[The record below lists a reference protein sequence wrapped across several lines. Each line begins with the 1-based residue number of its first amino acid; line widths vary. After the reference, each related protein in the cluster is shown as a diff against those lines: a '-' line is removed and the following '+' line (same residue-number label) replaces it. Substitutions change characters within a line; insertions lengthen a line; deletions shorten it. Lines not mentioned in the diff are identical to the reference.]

1 MSTGKPFYVKGQ
13 YREGLDNSAT
23 ADYSAS
29 IDKSTILRDP
39 KFLNDLRSFYKDKTG
54 YSLDD
59 KTLISNF
66 YEDRT
71 WADLNTVGVIADA
84 ASAISSSS
92 EQRARMK
99 RIQSVWTQLPNFF
112 QEGGRGAS
120 AIPDIASAIIKDPTN
135 LIPGVA
141 GYKGAVT
148 GARVGV
154 AAGRGALSS
163 GIKAGVGKAAA
174 SEAAIGGGVE
184 AIHSGATQARD
195 VTIGLQDE
203 FSTGQLLGSA
213 AIGAATGGVIGG
225 ALGVPS
231 AVVGAKIGG
240 KQAEALAKVGYTP
253 EEIQALSQKQVNEL
267 FGLSED
273 GRPLNQI
280 EAPEQPTPE
289 EIIAQE
295 QQVEREA
302 LEAAELQAEVDL
314 LTPVVGDYAN
324 DLATTRRQLNEAAQA
339 ARVVSD
345 RLRKEVNDPAK
356 STSQDQ
362 LDNALADEALL
373 QSLKAF
379 TERAKREA
387 AEIIELEKSND
398 VGVGKKAEAR
408 RRRYTKYMGQ
418 VRAVLEA
425 TDGSDAE
432 AMLARM
438 EADSF
443 GLRPLPEGKAE
454 LPEAETTSNPDANV
468 EVDADANAGVGENVG
483 NKPVAKGEA
492 EEVTG
497 NEPNTPKEE
506 IQPNEASEPLYAEDQ
521 PTGVVEKDGAEL
533 DGKINPNVITAY
545 RKLLDAEGTADQTK
559 IKSAAIAFEKEIKK
573 HHPDLSTLGVI
584 TWVKDNVKLERLTPN
599 PNVITAYKKLRDAEN
614 TAAETGLKSDQ
625 TKVKRAATALDKQI
639 KKHHP
644 NLSTKDNIALRTRLQ
659 EVGETNPDLPAG
671 DAGEAVGQPAVERPD
686 VDAVEEIV
694 PPSERPTV
702 DAEDDPIANQVI
714 TDENLGDALAAGL
727 DPAELKPNPKAKKG
741 QITKGVV
748 GRARREK
755 KRTKVPSSFRAT
767 QVQEEV
773 ETLIKRIEESI
784 PDGDLKEQFY
794 ASEPFVIFMEQAGQ
808 DASIQSHRRD
818 VKAFAQYLQRNPD
831 VLAAYRKGTG
841 GLNLTS
847 NQSKEAW
854 TKAELQQIK
863 RLIKVINEQNPGIS
877 EPARRMM
884 AEERVRQMRGNPKQ
898 DSVGS
903 SQDAIDKGGILTT
916 AGRNPETG
924 KPQGFLKKGTP
935 IAKGSDYTITDSRPR
950 VVTFGRDA
958 AMAQAAKKPLPPLKG
973 KKLAEA
979 KKQYKSMIESGI
991 DEQKARSVSGL
1002 ARSDP
1007 NYAGQFTDI
1016 VPYIGQPGEV
1026 VLGPSGKVVLKKGQ
1040 TAWAD
1045 GYTQRAFET
1054 REFALKFRGDEVS
1067 DKRVPIVVDGAKP
1080 KAAANTDD
1088 GDSINDALMGQIKDF
1103 INDLNGPK
1111 TSIDDLF
1118 AGLRDVTGGSKAT
1131 TKAVEQGDAAPS
1143 ITPEQEK
1150 PPVTRGDKKLIVRSK
1165 IDPTDIR
1172 VITSKQI
1179 RNEAD
1184 VFSIIG
1190 QNESDPKSIYENWD
1204 VRYADMNAYPRT
1216 AKAKEELFNSL
1227 PAETTGPISGGR
1239 FEAGPNYGLGDP
1251 MLMEEAWE
1259 VDIELT
1265 EEEYLAF
1272 RHADAMTIDQRSE
1285 NFGQPASFP
1294 PLPDAAMLKTVDKRM
1309 RYGQFRKVA
1318 IQYEMFTGWPKDGK
1332 ARALLAK
1339 NVETLNKANQR
1350 LMPRGYIL
1358 PNANRKATIESVDKI
1373 FSKYAPEEIAAA
1385 KRMLQRLGGD
1395 PTVAPYFVTHNAKG
1409 LNKKRN
1415 FLKHR
1420 YDNVNSIDPDQQ
1432 YINIQTEG
1440 IDAHTNWL
1448 NTHDPMISTIYHEV
1462 AHWAYINILTDADR
1476 VEFWKA
1482 TSKFYDGD
1490 GASNKLNEQKVRD
1503 GVLLPDKSKA
1513 HHVDEDGNV
1522 RRITV
1527 TSNSASSPQEYF
1539 AQQFQLWATQ
1549 QTPEINNPSFFK
1561 RMGFYIR
1568 EVLERYFDKKAVD
1581 PDLEPLFAKILPDD
1595 VPGER
1600 KSFELGVSSKP
1611 VTQEGTV
1618 LHSRFM
1624 QLQLVQED
1632 IESAIA
1638 SGSPDGIINSF
1649 SELRRYILSV
1659 GVNSKKMPIGIGGSG
1674 PLLALRNKKGQPQTM
1689 LKVLNEKLRAL
1700 DEIIDGKRSEL
1711 TSIDDPNF
1719 ADRYSPD
1726 DPSQGLSFEDAAN
1739 MGQTRDTVEIADML
1753 EDFYHNGY
1761 NGKFVPEDG
1770 LPAGVGPKNL
1780 HISSVSHM
1788 IASTRKALQA
1798 RYQVVERTTDLMHGS
1813 VPTSVTKKVDPPRDD
1828 DGNVKPSGTK
1838 KSKGA
1843 ARQSKEDDLA
1853 AAALNEAKTPKS
1865 KRPRNKDKNKPT
1877 IDPDD
1882 AATGKSMSIK
1892 ELQTAYIKH
1901 KGTDYGDQ
1909 LGAEIVA
1916 KAKAEALAPKKTIID
1931 RAIMKLSGQDLH
1943 DTMLRALYDGD
1954 TVTLNQA
1961 MWEIK
1966 YRADK
1971 KSSKRNGSKVK
1982 PLTRVIRGTD
1992 GMIETEIRNNQGV
2005 SGVDG
2010 VPASARASLRD
2021 NLERMTH
2028 RDNEVQTSTRTMA
2041 YRLYN
2046 MLGKTNRG
2054 DEETTNLLTTSDM
2067 ARLAGSDDIATG
2079 DNVFGDFSSNDFNKL
2094 RKSIRRIAAALNK
2107 GDGSPDEAMGDLMHT
2122 VVRSGALTDAETDA
2136 IVQSYRTLP
2145 EPMRKR
2151 IEKQLEG
2158 KYAERTSYGQ
2168 EKAIAEEWF
2177 AYSVNRYT
2185 REEIPRSKILDD
2197 IITGDDNNL
2206 NMRGTLDRA
2215 IDRTIEYTGYIV
2227 NGQIGRP
2234 DVKERY
2240 RRLTFYGDMFENS
2253 NARPFSGALEDGLL
2267 AHPSYAS
2274 SYAQDALRSA
2284 SPSRMANIR
2293 TFAKGVGIEP
2303 STGMPIMFY
2312 HGTPNGHAFRR
2323 TESNPNVLFKKSQ
2336 TGNYGPGYYLT
2347 LNPSVAG
2354 DVYARRPSKVSLI
2367 RQAEGLNLPKEQKED
2382 MDFDLWSL
2390 FSTREEISKTRREFT
2405 QLEDELGDN
2414 PDVTPQTLEAFKSHL
2429 DDLVSE
2435 ELDLADDLARRG
2447 LKLDAYV
2454 MPMVIRMEAPADF
2467 REGQD
2472 YTVQSPL
2479 IKAIMAKMN
2488 ESGVDNS
2495 RGVQHI
2501 SEALSADGGLSGTKT
2516 YRALVNGLIKTG
2528 RSVDMAK
2535 EQLTG
2540 ILDDL
2545 GYDGMMTTHRN
2556 TVNDAASEVMENSD
2570 TYRASSITHTTA
2582 VLFNPEQAKHIDA
2595 DYFDVNEP
2603 TMFSREMSG
2612 TPIPRGVS
2620 GDVIGALQNDS
2631 ITSLS
2636 EIPTGQF
2643 GELLEDDGSTTTLSG
2658 AVMGMLKGKSFS
2670 PAQEAAVRKFSP
2682 FKYFERLSTRMKGE
2696 GMNWL
2701 GDAYKEH
2708 YPDMNQRFASKF
2720 MPIAEKLKGLPDADG
2735 ILRGYFRKTTAN
2747 IKQEYPKSHQRIL
2760 SALRRGDSS
2769 RQQKALTDEERQVYR
2784 QIRSALQVERAELV
2798 KAGFQ
2803 VGDRGE
2809 GYFPQVWNA
2818 NKISKKRQLFLE
2830 RMQEYYKVE
2839 SMQYGRPYTDA
2850 EGKAFAE
2857 GVMLS
2862 LTEEGTE
2869 GVYIP
2874 SRGSSKNSK
2883 FDNVDYARVLE
2894 LDKVSGGMDLLEEFL
2909 EDDLEAV
2916 LVKYIEGSSRRVV
2929 STKRFGVNNHAFDDY
2944 MLVGRE
2950 GAEGIAQLLSTN
2962 KVFEY
2967 DFAAMN
2973 EAGRKEKGVLPDTII
2988 MPFTNKQQ
2996 EAKEFSQ
3003 QLLEV
3008 SQTQGAGA
3016 ARQMLA
3022 DIAPTRL
3029 EPNQKAV
3036 YDKRADAI
3044 VGALNDFEGKKN
3056 AISYDEG
3063 QEYADNAMRILH
3075 KKPMH
3080 GVNKQGMKV
3089 SRGLRFFNNI
3099 SLLSFT
3105 TLTSIGDL
3113 GLPIIRS
3120 GSFKSWAEGVRN
3132 LKDPEYRE
3140 MIRNVGVAMENIVH
3154 ERMVNLYGSP
3164 DNKASHAFF
3173 NATGLTPWTDMNRQ
3187 IAGATGYETFITM
3200 QRKAQT
3206 KFVEGKTYADQS
3218 RDYKTAHRFLKN
3230 YGLSEFLPG
3239 AKRGNE
3245 SLGNRELMSGDKADE
3260 TLRMA
3265 VIKFADDAIFQP
3277 NPNDIPMWAQ
3287 TPVGALVFQLKSFPL
3302 MMSRMS
3308 GHIIEEANHGNLRPL
3323 AYFASLGPAFGM
3335 VTLGVKD
3342 VIQMRGG
3349 DDDRSPE
3356 FRKRNMLKALG
3367 YDEKAHGGEDDFLGW
3382 YIEGMMV
3389 MGGLGLLGDVIHSGL
3404 SQVDNGAYGQNRM
3417 WSTVLGPS
3425 FGLGTAGMQV
3435 SAGLMDES
3443 DNSNSKERSATRE
3456 LATRIPFLGGNR
3468 RFREDVVD
3476 TIAGEDQN
3484 GSSAGWQ

>member
-29 IDKSTILRDP
+29 IDKSTILKDP

-84 ASAISSSS
+84 ASAVSATQ

-112 QEGGRGAS
+112 QEGGRGVS
-120 AIPDIASAIIKDPTN
+120 AIPDIAGAIIKDPTN

-141 GYKGAVT
+141 GFKGAVT

-154 AAGRGALSS
+154 AAGKGALSS
-163 GIKAGVGKAAA
+163 GIKSGVGKAAA
-174 SEAAIGGGVE
+174 AEAAIGGGVE
-184 AIHSGATQARD
+184 AVHSAATQARD

-203 FSTGQLLGSA
+203 FSTGQVLGSA

-231 AVVGAKIGG
+231 AIAGAKIGG
-240 KQAEALAKVGYTP
+240 KQAEALSKVGYTN
-253 EEIQALSQKQVNEL
+253 EEIQGMSQKQVNEL
-267 FGLSED
+267 FGLNED

-280 EAPEQPTPE
+280 EAPKEALSPE

-295 QQVEREA
+295 QQAELVAQEA
-302 LEAAELQAEVDL
+302 LELQAEIDL
-314 LTPVVGDYAN
+314 LRPVVGDYAN
-324 DLATTRRQLNEAAQA
+324 DLAATRRQLNEASEA
-339 ARVVSD
+339 ARITSD
-345 RLRKEVNDPAK
+345 RLRKEVNDPSK
-356 STSQDQ
+356 NTSQDQ
-362 LDNALADEALL
+362 LDDALADEALL

-443 GLRPLPEGKAE
+443 GLRPLPKEKAE
-454 LPEAETTSNPDANV
+454 LPEAETTSSPDA
-468 EVDADANAGVGENVG
+468 EVDADVEADVS
-483 NKPVAKGEA
+483 NKPVAKDKAEA
-492 EEVTG
+492 TTDEVADEVATDG
-497 NEPNTPKEE
+497 APKEE
-506 IQPNEASEPLYAEDQ
+506 IQPDQKSEPVYPEDKPNGVAEKNGAASNKFT
-521 PTGVVEKDGAEL
+521 PNKAVVA
-533 DGKINPNVITAY
+533 AY
-545 RKLLDAEGTADQTK
+545 RKVLDAED
-559 IKSAAIAFEKEIKK
+559 
-573 HHPDLSTLGVI
+573 
-584 TWVKDNVKLERLTPN
+584 R
-599 PNVITAYKKLRDAEN
+599 
-614 TAAETGLKSDQ
+614 AAETGLKSDKA
-625 TKVKRAATALDKQI
+625 KVTRAQTALNKKI
-639 KKHHP
+639 KKYHP
-644 NLSTKDNIALRTRLQ
+644 DLSTSDNIALRTRLQ
-659 EVGETNPDLPAG
+659 EIGGVKEQTE
-671 DAGEAVGQPAVERPD
+671 EAVEETVEEAVEETVEQPTVEQPDVD
-686 VDAVEEIV
+686 VDAVEEIL
-694 PPSERPTV
+694 PPSEKPEINI
-702 DAEDDPIANQVI
+702 EDDPIANQVI

-727 DPAELKPNPKAKKG
+727 DPSELKPNPKAKKG
-741 QITKGVV
+741 QITKGVI
-748 GRARREK
+748 GKARREK
-755 KRTKVPSSFRAT
+755 KKTKAKSSFRAEQT
-767 QVQEEV
+767 KEEV
-773 ETLIKRIEESI
+773 EGLIKRIEESI
-784 PDGDLKEQFY
+784 PDGELKENFY
-794 ASEPFVIFMEQAGQ
+794 SSETFLIFMEKAGQ

-818 VKAFAQYLQRNPD
+818 IKAFAQYLQRNPEI
-831 VLAAYRKGTG
+831 LAAYRKSTD
-841 GLNLTS
+841 GLAL
-847 NQSKEAW
+847 NQSQTGW

-863 RLIKVINEQNPGIS
+863 RLMKVIKEQNPGIS

-884 AEERVRQMRGNPKQ
+884 AEERVRQMRGNAKKG
-898 DSVGS
+898 SIGS

-916 AGRNPETG
+916 AGKDPLTG
-924 KPQGFLKKGTP
+924 KPQGFLKKGMP
-935 IAKGSDYTITDSRPR
+935 IAKGSDYTITDGKVTPA
-950 VVTFGRDA
+950 TFGRDA
-958 AMAQAAKKPLPPLKG
+958 AMVLAARKPLPPLTG
-973 KKLAEA
+973 KKLKDAQ
-979 KKQYKSMIESGI
+979 KQYEKMIANGV
-991 DEQKARSVSGL
+991 DEAQARSITGL
-1002 ARSDP
+1002 NRSDP
-1007 NYAGQFTDI
+1007 NYAAQFSSI
-1016 VPYIGQPGEV
+1016 VPYVGQAGEV

-1054 REFALKFRGDEVS
+1054 KEFAIKFRGDEVRNKEAS
-1067 DKRVPIVVDGAKP
+1067 LVGGGAKP
-1080 KAAANTDD
+1080 KVAPDAGD
-1088 GDSINDALMGQIKDF
+1088 GDSIKELLMTQINDF
-1103 INDLNGPK
+1103 IKGLDGSKNN
-1111 TSIDDLF
+1111 SIDGLF
-1118 AGLRDVTGGSKAT
+1118 AGLKDATGGSKAKV
-1131 TKAVEQGDAAPS
+1131 KAAEQGDAAPS
-1143 ITPEQEK
+1143 ITPEQEM
-1150 PPVTRGDKKLIVRSK
+1150 PPVTKGNKKVIVRSK
-1165 IDPTDIR
+1165 TDPKDIR
-1172 VITSKQI
+1172 IISPKQI
-1179 RNEAD
+1179 RNED
-1184 VFSIIG
+1184 NVFSIIG
-1190 QNESDPKSIYENWD
+1190 QNVDDPKSIYENWD
-1204 VRYADMNAYPRT
+1204 VRYADANAYPRT

-1227 PAETTGPISGGR
+1227 PPETTGPIEGGR

-1265 EEEYLAF
+1265 DGEYLALK
-1272 RHADAMTIDQRSE
+1272 HAQRTILNTNNK
-1285 NFGQPASFP
+1285 NFGQPNTYIPIPTSGEINKANKK
-1294 PLPDAAMLKTVDKRM
+1294 MK
-1309 RYGQFRKVA
+1309 YGDFRKAA
-1318 IQYEMFTGWPKDGK
+1318 IEYELHSTWPTNGYE
-1332 ARALLAK
+1332 RALLAT
-1339 NVETLNKANQR
+1339 NIRLLNEANER
-1350 LMPRGYIL
+1350 LMPRGYVI
-1358 PNANRKATIESVDKI
+1358 PNQSRKDSIASVENI
-1373 FSKYAPEEIAAA
+1373 FSMYSPEEIAAV
-1385 KRMLQRLGGD
+1385 KSMLKRLGGD
-1395 PTVAPYFVTHNAKG
+1395 PTIAPHFVTKSAPLHEK
-1409 LNKKRN
+1409 NKD
-1415 FLKHR
+1415 FLKHVWR
-1420 YDNVNSIDPDQQ
+1420 RGKVSSADPDIH
-1432 YINIQTEG
+1432 YINLRSEQY
-1440 IDAHTNWL
+1440 DARQNFLHNF
-1448 NTHDPMISTIYHEV
+1448 DPSISTVYHEV

-1476 VEFWKA
+1476 QEFWAA
-1482 TSKFYDGD
+1482 TAKFYDGHKVTD
-1490 GASNKLNEQKVRD
+1490 KLNKQKVKD
-1503 GVLLPDKSKA
+1503 GVLLPDGMVADYVNPETNEAKQ
-1513 HHVDEDGNV
+1513 
-1522 RRITV
+1522 ITI
-1527 TSNSASSPQEYF
+1527 TSNADSSPQEYF

-1549 QTPEINNPSFFK
+1549 RTPEINNQSFFK
-1561 RMGFYIR
+1561 RMGFY
-1568 EVLERYFDKKAVD
+1568 VLQVIERYFDKKAVD
-1581 PDLEPLFAKILPDD
+1581 PDLEKLFSKILPDD

-1611 VTQEGTV
+1611 TTKEGTV
-1618 LHSRFM
+1618 LHSRFK
-1624 QLQLVQED
+1624 QLQFVQED
-1632 IESAIA
+1632 IESAIV
-1638 SGSPDGIINSF
+1638 SGSPDAVINSF
-1649 SELRRYILSV
+1649 SELRRFILSI

-1700 DEIIDGKRSEL
+1700 DEIIDGSRSEL

-1719 ADRYSPD
+1719 ADRYSSENPD
-1726 DPSQGLSFEDAAN
+1726 YGLSYDDAAS
-1739 MGQTRDTVEIADML
+1739 MGQTRDPVLIADIL
-1753 EDFYHNGY
+1753 SDFYYNGY
-1761 NGKFVPEDG
+1761 NGMFKPAEG

-1780 HISSVSHM
+1780 HISSVIHM
-1788 IASTRKALQA
+1788 IESTRKALQA
-1798 RYQVVERTTDLMHGS
+1798 RYQVVEKTTDLIHGS
-1813 VPTSVTKKVDPPRDD
+1813 VPTSVTKKVDPPRNE
-1828 DGNVKPSGTK
+1828 DGNVKPSAAK
-1838 KSKGA
+1838 KKKIVKS
-1843 ARQSKEDDLA
+1843 QSKEDELA
-1853 AAALNEAKTPKS
+1853 AAALDEAKTPKK
-1865 KRPRNKDKNKPT
+1865 KRKKKKEDNKPT
-1877 IDPDD
+1877 VDPDD
-1882 AATGKSMSIK
+1882 AATGKSMNIK
-1892 ELQTAYIKH
+1892 ELRAAYIKH

-1931 RAIMKLSGQDLH
+1931 RAIMSLSGQDLH

-1954 TVTLNQA
+1954 TATLNQA

-1971 KSSKRNGSKVK
+1971 KSSKKKGSKVK
-1982 PLTRVIRGTD
+1982 PLIRVIRATD
-1992 GMIETEIRNNQGV
+1992 GMIEEEVRNNQGI

-2028 RDNEVQTSTRTMA
+2028 RDTEVQTSTRTMA

-2046 MLGKTNRG
+2046 MLGKTKRG
-2054 DEETTNLLTTSDM
+2054 DGETTNLLTTTDM

-2079 DNVFGDFSSNDFNKL
+2079 DAVFGDFSSNDFNKL
-2094 RKSIRRIAAALNK
+2094 RKSVRRIAAALNK

-2122 VVRSGALTDAETDA
+2122 IVRSGALTEGETDA

-2158 KYAERTSYGQ
+2158 KYAERTTYGQ

-2177 AYSVNRYT
+2177 AHSVNRYT

-2234 DVKERY
+2234 DVKARY
-2240 RRLTFYGDMFENS
+2240 RRLTFYGDMFENNS
-2253 NARPFSGALEDGLL
+2253 TRPLAGSLENGLL
-2267 AHPSYAS
+2267 AHPSYAT
-2274 SYAQDALRSA
+2274 SYGHDALASA
-2284 SPSRMANIR
+2284 SPTRMANIR
-2293 TFAKGVGIEP
+2293 TFAKGIGSNP
-2303 STGMPIMFY
+2303 DTGMPVIFY

-2347 LNPSVAG
+2347 LNPFVAG
-2354 DVYARRPSKVSLI
+2354 DVYARRPSKISLV
-2367 RQAEGLNLPKEQKED
+2367 RQAEALKLPKQEKEE
-2382 MDFDLWSL
+2382 MDYDLWSL
-2390 FSTREEISKTRREFT
+2390 FATREEISKTRREFT
-2405 QLEDELGDN
+2405 ELEDTLGSN
-2414 PDVTPQTLEAFKSHL
+2414 PDVTPQTLDAFKSHL

-2435 ELDLADDLARRG
+2435 ELDLAEDLASRG
-2447 LKLDAYV
+2447 LEIDPYV
-2454 MPMVIRMEAPADF
+2454 MPMVLRMEAPVDF
-2467 REGQD
+2467 REGVN

-2479 IKAIMAKMN
+2479 IKAIMARMN
-2488 ESGVDNS
+2488 EGGVDNS
-2495 RGVQHI
+2495 RSIQHI
-2501 SEALSADGGLSGTKT
+2501 YETLSVEEGLSGTQT
-2516 YRALVNGLIKTG
+2516 YKALVNGLIKTG
-2528 RSVDMAK
+2528 RSADMAK

-2556 TVNDAASEVMENSD
+2556 SVNDVASEVMENSD

-2603 TMFSREMSG
+2603 TMFSKEISG
-2612 TPIPRGVS
+2612 TAIPRGVT
-2620 GDVIGALQNDS
+2620 GDVIGALHNDS
-2631 ITSLS
+2631 IGSLS
-2636 EIPTGQF
+2636 DIPTGQF
-2643 GELLEDDGSTTTLSG
+2643 GELLEDDGSTTTMSG
-2658 AVMGMLKGKSFS
+2658 AIMGMLKGKAFS

-2701 GDAYKEH
+2701 GDGYKEH
-2708 YPDMNQRFASKF
+2708 YPDMNQRFASRF
-2720 MPIAEKLKGLPDADG
+2720 MPIAEKLKRLPDADG

-2747 IKQEYPKSHQRIL
+2747 IKQDYPKSHQRIL

-2769 RQQKALTDEERQVYR
+2769 RQQKALTDQERQVYR
-2784 QIRSALQVERAELV
+2784 QIRSVLQGERAALV

-2839 SMQYGRPYTDA
+2839 SMQNGREYTDA

-2862 LTEEGTE
+2862 ITEEGTD

-2874 SRGSSKNSK
+2874 TRGSSKNSK

-2950 GAEGIAQLLSTN
+2950 GADGIAQLLSTN

-2973 EAGRKEKGVLPDTII
+2973 EQGRKEKGVLADTII
-2988 MPFTNKQQ
+2988 MPFTNRQQ

-3008 SQTQGAGA
+3008 SQTQGIGA

-3022 DIAPTRL
+3022 DIAPTKL
-3029 EPNQKAV
+3029 EPNQKSV

-3044 VGALNDFEGKKN
+3044 IGALNDFKGQKN
-3056 AISYDEG
+3056 SISYDEG

-3080 GVNKQGMKV
+3080 GVNKTGMKV
-3089 SRGLRFFNNI
+3089 SRGLRFFNNV
-3099 SLLSFT
+3099 SLLGFT

-3120 GSFKSWAEGVRN
+3120 GSFKSWANGVKN

-3187 IAGATGYETFITM
+3187 IAGATGYETFVTM

-3206 KFVEGKTYADQS
+3206 KFVEGKNYADQS

-3239 AKRGNE
+3239 GKRGNE

-3260 TLRMA
+3260 TVRMA
-3265 VIKFADDAIFQP
+3265 IIKFADDAIFQP

-3302 MMSRMS
+3302 MMSRMT
-3308 GHIIEEANHGNLRPL
+3308 GHIIKEANHGNLKPL

-3367 YDEKAHGGEDDFLGW
+3367 YDDKVHGGEDDFLGW
-3382 YIEGMMV
+3382 YIEGMMI

-3425 FGLGTAGMQV
+3425 FGLGTAGMQI

-3443 DNSNSKERSATRE
+3443 DNSNAKERSAARE
-3456 LATRIPFLGGNR
+3456 IATRIPVLGGNR
-3468 RFREDVVD
+3468 RIRENIVETV
-3476 TIAGEDQN
+3476 AGEDQN